1 MKRDLRKYFVLGA
14 LPMAATVGGGFLF
27 KGFVVHAIET
37 NLALNLKILIT
48 MAIGAVLMYWRMW
61 QMWTEDKAL
70 RRFATIAHASKE
82 EDPELVGKRMREI
95 VDSKDFARRDIKK
108 VLQPVAQT
116 GGRIRSRV
124 DQAAIEAEI
133 HSMKAELEARW
144 EFPNFLVGFMVAL
157 GLLGTF
163 IGLLETLVGTSALI
177 GNFGTGGN
185 LDEAIGKLVTGLQ
198 KPLAGMG
205 TAFSASMFGLVG
217 SCVLGMIMMSVRSFG
232 SALVGNVHATV
243 TEFTERLAPVNSA
256 ANGASVS
263 EGFLANAMAD
273 MLDVQR
279 EAQETFNRSLQSTVT
294 VAARTE
300 GVLGK
305 LDQLA
310 QAVAGQTEAI
320 KRSNDLAGVGPR
332 MRELAEQNLAES
344 KAMVGGV
351 TAQIR
356 AVEALQIAIASLERR
371 IAAQVDGAARER
383 ELMRA
388 HLASVTESQDA
399 TRKMLASL
407 MDAQRE
413 QQSVNATEMQ
423 ALRQATIDNQ
433 AAMAGWASRLGH
445 LQQIAGDQLVLS
457 ERQGVA
463 IEQMTAALQGMTTQI
478 TAGIEQQARD
488 TAAARSAQIDV
499 AKQLSGLGTVL
510 RLNNEQVVEHMTKLA
525 ESTQQHS
532 AMAGMVA
539 QEIRALKGGIGREV
553 RKELREAVGQIAAQ
567 NGAGATHDD

>member
-14 LPMAATVGGGFLF
+14 APMAATLAGGVMFS
-27 KGFVVHAIET
+27 GFVIHAIET
-37 NLALNLKILIT
+37 NLALNMKILVT
-48 MAIGAVLMYWRMW
+48 MVIGAVLMYWRMW

-70 RRFATIAHASKE
+70 RRFARFAQKGKGT
-82 EDPELVGKRMREI
+82 DPAALARRMRE
-95 VDSKDFARRDIKK
+95 VVESKDFAKRDIKK
-108 VLQPVAQT
+108 VLLPVAQT

-185 LDEAIGKLVTGLQ
+185 LDEAIGALVTGLQ

-217 SCVLGMIMMSVRSFG
+217 SCVLGMIMMAVRAFG

-243 TEFTERLAPVNSA
+243 TEFTERISPVGGNAGS
-256 ANGASVS
+256 ASVS

-279 EAQETFNRSLQSTVT
+279 EAQETFNRSLQSSVT
-294 VAARTE
+294 VAARSE
-300 GVLGK
+300 AVLGK
-305 LDQLA
+305 LDHLA
-310 QAVAGQTEAI
+310 QSVAAQTEAI
-320 KRSNDLAGVGPR
+320 RLSNDLASVGPR
-332 MRELAEQNLAES
+332 MRELAEQSLAES
-344 KAMVGGV
+344 KAMVSGMTGQTRAIETLQGAIV
-351 TAQIR
+351 T
-356 AVEALQIAIASLERR
+356 LERR
-371 IAAQVDGAARER
+371 ISAQVDGAARER

-388 HLASVTESQDA
+388 HLAAVTESQEA
-399 TRKMLASL
+399 TRKMLAAL
-407 MDAQRE
+407 LEGQRE
-413 QQSVNATEMQ
+413 QQSQTAAEMQ
-423 ALRQATIDNQ
+423 SLRQSAMDHQ

-445 LQQIAGDQLVLS
+445 LQQIAGDQLLMA
-457 ERQGVA
+457 ERQT
-463 IEQMTAALQGMTTQI
+463 TAVQELTSTLAGMTSQI

-488 TAAARSAQIDV
+488 TAASRGAQIDV

-510 RLNNEQVVEHMTKLA
+510 RLNNEQVIEHMTRLA

-532 AMAGMVA
+532 AMAGLVA
-539 QEIRALKGGIGREV
+539 QEVRTLKTGIGRDV
-553 RKELREAVGQIAAQ
+553 RKELREVVGQLAAS
-567 NGAGATHDD
+567 GAAHED

>member
-1 MKRDLRKYFVLGA
+1 MKRDLRKYFVLGS
-14 LPMAATVGGGFLF
+14 LPMVATIGGGLLF
-27 KGFVVHAIET
+27 KDFVVHAIET
-37 NLALNLKILIT
+37 NLALNLKIVVT
-48 MAIGAVLMYWRMW
+48 MCIGAVLMYWRMW
-61 QMWTEDKAL
+61 QMWVEDKAL
-70 RRFATIAHASKE
+70 RKFARLAQAKGSEDPAVVTRRMRAVIDSKE
-82 EDPELVGKRMREI
+82 
-95 VDSKDFARRDIKK
+95 FAKRDIRK
-108 VLQPVAQT
+108 VLEPVAQT

-124 DQAAIEAEI
+124 DQAAIEGEI

-185 LDEAIGKLVTGLQ
+185 LDEAIGALVTGLQ

-232 SALVGNVHATV
+232 AGLVGNVHGTV
-243 TEFTERLAPVNSA
+243 TDFTERIGPVNAGVS
-256 ANGASVS
+256 GAGVS

-305 LDQLA
+305 LDSLA
-310 QAVAGQTEAI
+310 QAVAAQTAAI
-320 KRSNDLAGVGPR
+320 SRSNDLAGVGPR
-332 MRELAEQNLAES
+332 MREIAELNLVES
-344 KAMVGGV
+344 KAMVGGM
-351 TAQIR
+351 TGQIR
-356 AVEALQIAIASLERR
+356 AVESLQNAITALERR
-371 IAAQVDGAARER
+371 ISAQVDGASRER
-383 ELMRA
+383 EVLRA
-388 HLASVTESQDA
+388 HLASVSESQDA
-399 TRKMLASL
+399 TRKMLGSML
-407 MDAQRE
+407 DAQRE
-413 QQSVNATEMQ
+413 QQVQHSSEMQ
-423 ALRQATIDNQ
+423 SLRQTTIDSQ

-457 ERQGVA
+457 ERQGAA
-463 IEQMTAALQGMTTQI
+463 IEQMTAALMAMTTQI

-488 TAAARSAQIDV
+488 QSASRTAQIDV

-539 QEIRALKGGIGREV
+539 QEIRSLKGGIGREV
-553 RKELREAVGQIAAQ
+553 RKELREAVGQINAASSGAAQ
-567 NGAGATHDD
+567 DD

>member
-14 LPMAATVGGGFLF
+14 APTAATVVGGVLF
-27 KGFVVHAIET
+27 SGFVIHAIET
-37 NLALNLKILIT
+37 NLALNLKILVT

-70 RRFATIAHASKE
+70 RRFARVAQARE
-82 EDPELVGKRMREI
+82 GEGPVVAGQRMRAVLE
-95 VDSKDFARRDIKK
+95 SRQFTGRDVRK

-144 EFPNFLVGFMVAL
+144 EFPQFLVGFMVAL

-177 GNFGTGGN
+177 GNFGGNGN
-185 LDEAIGKLVTGLQ
+185 LDEAIGALVIGLQ

-217 SCVLGMIMMSVRSFG
+217 SCVLGMIMMSVRAFG
-232 SALVGNVHATV
+232 SALIGNVHATV
-243 TEFTERLAPVNSA
+243 TEFTERLAPVNA
-256 ANGASVS
+256 GAGGASVS

-279 EAQETFNRSLQSTVT
+279 EAQETFNRSLQSSVT

-300 GVLGK
+300 GVLSK
-305 LDQLA
+305 VDQLA
-310 QAVAGQTEAI
+310 HAVSEQTEALR
-320 KRSNDLAGVGPR
+320 RSNDLVSVGPR
-332 MRELAEQNLAES
+332 MRELAEQSLAES
-344 KAMVGGV
+344 RAMVGGL
-351 TAQIR
+351 TAQVR
-356 AVEALQIAIASLERR
+356 AIEALQASIAGLERR
-371 IAAQVDGAARER
+371 VGAQVDNAARER
-383 ELMRA
+383 EVMRA

-399 TRKMLASL
+399 TRQMLASL
-407 MDAQRE
+407 LDAQRE
-413 QQSVNATEMQ
+413 QQAANAVEMQ
-423 ALRQATIDNQ
+423 ALRQATIDNH

-457 ERQGVA
+457 ERQGTA
-463 IEQMTAALQGMTTQI
+463 IEQMSAALHGMTTQI
-478 TAGIEQQARD
+478 GAGIEQQARD
-488 TAAARSAQIDV
+488 TAAARAAQIDV

-510 RLNNEQVVEHMTKLA
+510 RVNTEQVLEHMTKLA
-525 ESTQQHS
+525 EATQQQG
-532 AMAGMVA
+532 AMAGMVG
-539 QEIRALKGGIGREV
+539 QEIRALKAGLGREV
-553 RKELREAVGQIAAQ
+553 RRELREAVGQIAA
-567 NGAGATHDD
+567 AGAAADE

>member
-1 MKRDLRKYFVLGA
+1 MKRDLRKYFVLGS
-14 LPMAATVGGGFLF
+14 LPMVATIGGGLLF
-27 KGFVVHAIET
+27 KDFVVHAIET
-37 NLALNLKILIT
+37 NLALNLKIVVT
-48 MAIGAVLMYWRMW
+48 MCIGAALMYWRMW
-61 QMWTEDKAL
+61 QMWVEDKAL
-70 RRFATIAHASKE
+70 RKFARLAQAKGSEDPAVVTRRMRAVIDSKE
-82 EDPELVGKRMREI
+82 
-95 VDSKDFARRDIKK
+95 FAKRDIRK
-108 VLQPVAQT
+108 VLEPVAQT

-124 DQAAIEAEI
+124 DQAAIEGEI

-185 LDEAIGKLVTGLQ
+185 LDEAIGALVTGLQ

-232 SALVGNVHATV
+232 AGLVGNVHSTV
-243 TEFTERLAPVNSA
+243 TDFTERIGPVNA
-256 ANGASVS
+256 GASGAGVS

-305 LDQLA
+305 LDSLA
-310 QAVAGQTEAI
+310 QAVAAQTAAI
-320 KRSNDLAGVGPR
+320 TRSNDLAGVGPR
-332 MRELAEQNLAES
+332 MREIAELNLVES
-344 KAMVGGV
+344 KAMVGGM
-351 TAQIR
+351 TGQIR
-356 AVEALQIAIASLERR
+356 AVESLQNAITALERR
-371 IAAQVDGAARER
+371 ISAQVDGASRER
-383 ELMRA
+383 EVLRA
-388 HLASVTESQDA
+388 HLASVSESQDA
-399 TRKMLASL
+399 TRKMLGSML
-407 MDAQRE
+407 DAQRE
-413 QQSVNATEMQ
+413 QQVQHSSEMQ
-423 ALRQATIDNQ
+423 SLRQTTIDSQ

-463 IEQMTAALQGMTTQI
+463 IEQMTAALMGMTTQI

-488 TAAARSAQIDV
+488 QSASRTAQIDV

-539 QEIRALKGGIGREV
+539 QEIRSLKGGIGREV
-553 RKELREAVGQIAAQ
+553 RKELREAVGQINAASSGAAQ
-567 NGAGATHDD
+567 DD

>member
-1 MKRDLRKYFVLGA
+1 MKRDLRKYFVLGS
-14 LPMAATVGGGFLF
+14 LPMVATIGGGILF
-27 KGFVVHAIET
+27 KDFVVNAIET
-37 NLALNLKILIT
+37 NLALNMKIVIT
-48 MAIGAVLMYWRMW
+48 MCIGAALMYWRMW
-61 QMWTEDKAL
+61 QMWVEDKAL
-70 RRFATIAHASKE
+70 RKFARLAHAKGT
-82 EDPELVGKRMREI
+82 EDPSIVTKRMRAVI
-95 VDSKDFARRDIKK
+95 DSKEFAKRDIRK
-108 VLQPVAQT
+108 VLEPVAQT

-124 DQAAIEAEI
+124 DQAAIEGEI

-185 LDEAIGKLVTGLQ
+185 LDEAIGALVTGLQ

-217 SCVLGMIMMSVRSFG
+217 SCVLGMIMMSVRAFG
-232 SALVGNVHATV
+232 NGLVGNVHGTV
-243 TEFTERLAPVNSA
+243 TDFTERIGPVNTGVS
-256 ANGASVS
+256 GAGVS

-305 LDQLA
+305 LDSLA
-310 QAVAGQTEAI
+310 QAVAAQTSAI
-320 KRSNDLAGVGPR
+320 TRSNDLAGVGPR
-332 MRELAEQNLAES
+332 MREIAELNLAES
-344 KAMVGGV
+344 KALVGGM
-351 TAQIR
+351 TGQIR
-356 AVEALQIAIASLERR
+356 AVESLQAAIIALERR
-371 IAAQVDGAARER
+371 ISAQVDGASRER
-383 ELMRA
+383 EVLRA
-388 HLASVTESQDA
+388 HLASVSESQDA
-399 TRKMLASL
+399 TRKMLGSML
-407 MDAQRE
+407 DAQRE
-413 QQSVNATEMQ
+413 QQVLHSSEMQ
-423 ALRQATIDNQ
+423 SLRQTTIDSQ

-457 ERQGVA
+457 ERQGA
-463 IEQMTAALQGMTTQI
+463 GIEQMTAALMGMTTQI
-478 TAGIEQQARD
+478 SAGIEQQARD
-488 TAAARSAQIDV
+488 QSASRTAQIDV

-532 AMAGMVA
+532 AMAGMVG

-553 RKELREAVGQIAAQ
+553 RKELREAVGQINAASSGAAQ
-567 NGAGATHDD
+567 DD